1 MQTDCL
7 AAMPKI
13 APVFYRNKSRNPR
26 APSLRNGRLIQELNF
41 YHLHNNVQL

>member
-13 APVFYRNKSRNPR
+13 APVFYRNKSRNSKSPISEEWQIN
-26 APSLRNGRLIQELNF
+26 PGVKLLSPP
-41 YHLHNNVQL
+41 